1 MKEVLIV
8 SIVMHVFTYIMWFA
22 DRKIQKEKLKNIHF
36 DLNMYH
42 NNILDRMSDI
52 HDLECSL
59 DDKLSDEERRS
70 CHKTWEMLVRND
82 LKDKGKFEKALLE
95 LKDLSS

>member
-1 MKEVLIV
+1 MFSHTLCGLQI
-8 SIVMHVFTYIMWFA
+8 
-22 DRKIQKEKLKNIHF
+22 EKLKNIHF

-70 CHKTWEMLVRND
+70 CRKTWEMLVRND
-82 LKDKGKFEKALLE
+82 LKDKGKFEKALL
-95 LKDLSS
+95 

>member
-70 CHKTWEMLVRND
+70 CRKTWEMLVRND

-95 LKDLSS
+95 LKDL

>member
-8 SIVMHVFTYIMWFA
+8 LIVMHVFTYIMWFA
-22 DRKIQKEKLKNIHF
+22 DRKIQKEKLKHIHF
-36 DLNMYH
+36 DLDMYH

-52 HDLECSL
+52 HELECIL
-59 DDKLSDEERRS
+59 ANKELTNEERNLY
-70 CHKTWEMLVRND
+70 EMLVRNN

-95 LKDLSS
+95 LKDMSS